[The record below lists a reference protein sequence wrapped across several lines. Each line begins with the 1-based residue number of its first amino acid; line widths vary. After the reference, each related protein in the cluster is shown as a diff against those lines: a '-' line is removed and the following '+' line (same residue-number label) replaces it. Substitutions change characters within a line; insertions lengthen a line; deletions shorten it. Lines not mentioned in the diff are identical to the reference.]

1 MKINI
6 INLIDISLVL
16 VLSYILILRGKM
28 SNLCL
33 KGFVVGI
40 VVYHIISKHYNIEK
54 FFLDVKIPEKFEF
67 VGKLING
74 KPLKIQQS
82 KKIEKVEKFLQSK
95 ISNKKF
101 SSVTESILNSENVRE
116 PVQITESFSEF

>member
-16 VLSYILILRGKM
+16 ILSYILILRGNM

-40 VVYHIISKHYNIEK
+40 VVYHIVSKHYNIEK
-54 FFLDVKIPEKFEF
+54 FLIDVKIPEKFQF

-95 ISNKKF
+95 VSNKKH
-101 SSVTESILNSENVRE
+101 SLVTESILNTDNYRE
-116 PVQITESFSEF
+116 PVQISESFSEF